1 MTLRLDGRIELDGF
15 AVEIDLTVSPGETV
29 ALVGPN
35 GAGKTTVL
43 RAVAGLV
50 PLTSGT
56 LRFADQMW
64 DAPADDAFVS
74 PEERRIGAV
83 FQHYLLFDH
92 LTVLENVA
100 FGLRAT
106 GVDRRAARCA
116 ALEQLARLGID
127 MLARRRPPT
136 LSGGQAQRVALAR
149 ALVIRPGVLLLDE
162 PLAAL
167 DVSTRGAVRHE
178 LLGWL
183 ADPAAVAAARLLI
196 THDPVDAHALADR
209 VVVLEGGRVVQRGTL
224 AELAAAPRSSYVAD
238 LMGTNL
244 LRGELHDGVFRVAGV
259 GELAVGAHTAADG
272 DAFAAIRPA
281 AIALHR
287 SRPEGSPRNVW
298 ETTIAGVDRSIDRV
312 RVRLGSPYALV
323 VEVTEAGLLSLG
335 AGVGEPVW
343 ASVKASEIAVV
354 ADG

>member
-1 MTLRLDGRIELDGF
+1 MHLDGRIELDGF
-15 AVEIDLTVSPGETV
+15 EIEVDLTVSPGETV

-64 DAPADDAFVS
+64 DAPADDAFVP
-74 PEERRIGAV
+74 PEGRRVGAV

-106 GVDRRAARCA
+106 GTDRRTARRA
-116 ALEQLARLGID
+116 ALEQLARLD
-127 MLARRRPPT
+127 VDTLARRRPPT

-149 ALVIRPGVLLLDE
+149 ALVTRPGVLLLDE

-183 ADPAAVAAARLLI
+183 AEPAAIAAARLLI

-224 AELAAAPRSSYVAD
+224 GELAAAPRSSYVAD

-244 LRGELHDGVFRVAGV
+244 LRGELHDGVFRVVGA